1 MKTIIKNWVF
11 WLNGLSWAQKL
22 FPLLLSLSYYC
33 IWSHQ
38 NQFHHDQ
45 KILIVIIMT
54 LAYSGQRVRGIFNFL
69 LPFILTAIVYD
80 SQRFYS
86 NFLRGAIRVKEP
98 YFFDLKFFGI
108 DANGSILTPNEWFQL
123 HTHPLLDLW
132 TGFAYLFFILIFIL
146 IAAYFVYWVHRSSR
160 ISWAFFWLNVIGYTT
175 YYWYP
180 AAPPW
185 YVALYGLGPAKL
197 DVSSNP
203 AGCARFDQILGTSFF
218 SEMYGRSADVFGAI
232 PSLHVAY
239 PLLAI
244 YFAFQYKK
252 ARLFSIFFYISM
264 CFSAVYLNHHYVLDV
279 LLGSLY
285 AIVIGATIFHL
296 PSRLPFKIT

>member
-1 MKTIIKNWVF
+1 
-11 WLNGLSWAQKL
+11 
-22 FPLLLSLSYYC
+22 
-33 IWSHQ
+33 
-38 NQFHHDQ
+38 
-45 KILIVIIMT
+45 MT